1 MKANQDSQDRLNNYT
16 FVKNKTKKPQ
26 KNKKQK
32 QTMLFQG
39 VFGELQ
45 ATRVNTIFDMSFS
58 HS

>member
-1 MKANQDSQDRLNNYT
+1 MKANQDSQDRLDNYT
-16 FVKNKTKKPQ
+16 FVKNKKKTKKT
-26 KNKKQK
+26 KNKQS
-32 QTMLFQG
+32 MLSQG